1 MTLTSRSS
9 REPALHCLELPNPN
23 PNMYIYNNIDQRL
36 VDDRVALFR
45 DQTQRFLNGSLSE
58 DDYRPLRLQNGLYV
72 QRQSPM
78 LRVAIPYGTLSSH
91 QMRALARIART
102 WDRGY
107 GHFTT
112 RCNIQ
117 FNWVR
122 LAEVPDILAEL
133 AKVQMHAIQTSGNC
147 IRNIT
152 TDPFAG
158 VAEDEIFDPRP
169 YCEIVRQWSTL
180 APEFLYLP
188 RKFKI
193 AIAGGREDRAA
204 VRFHDIGALAKRD
217 SDGNPGFEIHVG
229 GGLGRTPMLGQC
241 IRSFLPRSELINYF
255 EAILRVYNRYGR
267 RDNKYKARIKILVK
281 DMSPEKFAQE
291 VEDEWAYVRS
301 GPNSISNAGFAAMEA
316 FFAGPNYLESMP
328 HDPASLDA
336 LRNNRIYSRWV
347 ARNVALHRKPGYR
360 IVTLSLK
367 KTGIPPGDATADQMD
382 VISVLADRFSAGEIR
397 VTHEQNLILP
407 HVAKNDLFELW
418 AIASA
423 YGLASPNIGLLTDVV
438 CCPGGDFCSLANAK
452 SIPVATAIQER
463 FDKLDY
469 LFDLG
474 PLELNISGCVNACG
488 HHHIGHIG
496 ILGVDKNNEEWY
508 QVTIGGREGNRSNIG
523 RVIGP
528 SFAAAD
534 IPETINTLLKT
545 YVQLRHEGELFID
558 TVERVGLTPFK
569 VAVYGGAHEAN
580 H

>member
-1 MTLTSRSS
+1 
-9 REPALHCLELPNPN
+9 
-23 PNMYIYNNIDQRL
+23 MYIYNPIDQRL

-45 DQTQRFLNGSLSE
+45 DQTRRFLNGSLGE
-58 DDYRPLRLQNGLYV
+58 DDFRPLRLQNGLYV
-72 QRQSPM
+72 QRHSPM
-78 LRVAIPYGTLSSH
+78 LRVAIPYGTLSSQ
-91 QMRALARIART
+91 QMRTLARIART

-158 VAEDEIFDPRP
+158 VAEDEVFDPRP

-180 APEFLYLP
+180 APEFLFLP

-193 AIAGGREDRAA
+193 AIAGGGEDRAA
-204 VRFHDIGALAKRD
+204 IRFHDIGALAKRD
-217 SDGNPGFEIHVG
+217 ADGRPGFEIHVG
-229 GGLGRTPMLGQC
+229 GGLGRTPMVGQC
-241 IRSFLPRSELINYF
+241 IKPFLPRAELLNYF
-255 EAILRVYNRYGR
+255 DAILRVYNRYGR

-281 DMSPEKFAQE
+281 DLTLEGFSRE
-291 VEDEWAYVRS
+291 VESEWAHSRN
-301 GPNSISNAGFAAMEA
+301 GPDTISEAGFAAMEA
-316 FFAGPNYLESMP
+316 FFDGPPLPVKHSP
-328 HDPASLDA
+328 LDPVDADA
-336 LRNNRIYSRWV
+336 LRNNRAYSRWV
-347 ARNVALHRKPGYR
+347 QRNVALHRQPGYR
-360 IVTLSLK
+360 IVTLTLK

-382 VISVLADRFSAGEIR
+382 VISVLAERFGTGEIR
-397 VTHEQNLILP
+397 VTHEQNLVLP
-407 HVAKNDLFELW
+407 YVAREDLFELW

-423 YGLASPNIGLLTDVV
+423 YGLATPNAGLLTDVV
-438 CCPGGDFCSLANAK
+438 CCPGGNFCSLANAE
-452 SIPVATAIQER
+452 SIPVANAIQER
-463 FDKLDY
+463 FDKIDY

-496 ILGVDKNNEEWY
+496 ILGVDKNGEAWY
-508 QVTIGGREGNRSNIG
+508 QITIGGREGNRSNIG
-523 RVIGP
+523 KVIGP

-534 IPETINTLLKT
+534 IPDTINILLET
-545 YVQLRHEGELFID
+545 YVRLRNEGELFID
-558 TVERVGLTPFK
+558 TVERVGLGPFRI
-569 VAVYGGAHEAN
+569 AVYGAAHEAN